1 MTAISYDYEGAG
13 AATGYSARTIQRAVR
28 AGNLT
33 VHYPAGKPVI
43 LARDLEEWV
52 TRSPTVPPSEQD
64 A

>member
-1 MTAISYDYEGAG
+1 MAISYDYDGAG

-28 AGNLT
+28 AGDLAA
-33 VHYPAGKPVI
+33 HYPAGKPVI

-52 TRSPTVPPSEQD
+52 ARSPTTPPSER